1 MQATQ
6 FCPTILIEPSPSA
19 EGARTANHLC
29 SYQRHGTGGAP
40 QPATHNHASAV
51 DNSSVL
57 KVENFILRFASI
69 LYEALPFII
78 LGAVIAG
85 ILEEMLPQRLITR
98 FLPRSRTLSIVIGAL
113 LGLVFPMCE
122 CGIIPVMRRL
132 IRKGFPLS
140 CCVAYLLAGPII
152 NWVVMLSTF
161 VAFSGMEDTREP
173 NGALSYQMGS
183 WWMTGLRVGLGF
195 LVSVV
200 TAHIV
205 EWQYRKYGSKLLT
218 PLAIPPKLDANE
230 DAEEPEVKRT
240 ASQRVFNITETA
252 LHDFID
258 ITVFLIMGALLAS
271 FVRQMVTPEMVTD
284 LSRNHAVLSIG
295 LMMLLAVLLC
305 LCSEADA
312 FVAASFSMLRPAA
325 KLAFLVLGPMLDIKL
340 YMMYT
345 RVFRPRLI
353 YTIFLSVAVQVFAYS
368 YVTHLLWEHY
378 APQFMSVPAPKSSPG
393 ETTELSL
400 APKAP

>member
-1 MQATQ
+1 
-6 FCPTILIEPSPSA
+6 
-19 EGARTANHLC
+19 
-29 SYQRHGTGGAP
+29 
-40 QPATHNHASAV
+40 V
-51 DNSSVL
+51 DNPYIL
-57 KVENFILRFASI
+57 KVQNFILTFTSI

-85 ILEEMLPQRLITR
+85 ILEEMLPQRFITR
-98 FLPRSRTLSIVIGAL
+98 LLPRSRTLAIVIGAL

-132 IRKGFPLS
+132 IRKGLPLS

-152 NWVVMLSTF
+152 NVVVMLSTF
-161 VAFSGMEDTREP
+161 VAFSDMEKAMEP
-173 NGALSYQMGS
+173 GGGLSYQMGS
-183 WWMTGLRVGLGF
+183 WWMMGLRVGLGF

-205 EWQYRKYGSKLLT
+205 EWQHRKYGSKLLM
-218 PLAIPPKLDANE
+218 PLAIPSTLPMADDE
-230 DAEEPEVKRT
+230 DAPQEKRPFGKRL
-240 ASQRVFNITETA
+240 SNISETA

-258 ITVFLIMGALLAS
+258 ITVFLILGALLAALT
-271 FVRQMVTPEMVTD
+271 RQLISQETITD
-284 LSRNHAVLSIG
+284 LSRNHAILSIG

-312 FVAASFSMLRPAA
+312 FVAASFVTLRPSA
-325 KLAFLVLGPMLDIKL
+325 KLAFLVLGPMLDLKL

-353 YTIFLSVAVQVFAYS
+353 YTIFLSVIIQVFVYS

-378 APQFMSVPAPKSSPG
+378 APQLMVPSVTAAAPS
-393 ETTELSL
+393 T
-400 APKAP
+400 AR